1 MQHEKDD
8 QPLVGSGDGRGPQTK
23 KCGQPGKG
31 KNADSPR
38 EPSEEMQH
46 FGTLRDQ
53 GQISDLRN
61 IQSL

>member
-1 MQHEKDD
+1 MQHEKDN

-38 EPSEEMQH
+38 EPSEEVQH
-46 FGTLRDQ
+46 FGTM
-53 GQISDLRN
+53 
-61 IQSL
+61 